1 MNNRLWIG
9 LGGGIGALLRYGVM
23 QILPQTPLPIDI
35 FAINIVGSFAI
46 AVIMTAVAEFGI
58 PAERLRLFLTV
69 GVLGGFTTF
78 STFALGTYLLIDQG
92 NLMGAYTYSIGS
104 LFFGLTAAWSGIIVI
119 RALVNRRSTLASA
132 ADEFQEEEGTE

>member
-1 MNNRLWIG
+1 MNDRWWIG

-23 QILPQTPLPIDI
+23 QILPQSPLPIDI

-46 AVIMTAVAEFGI
+46 AMIMTAVAEFGL
-58 PAERLRLFLTV
+58 PSEKLRLFLTV

-78 STFALGTYLLIDQG
+78 STFALGTYLLIEQG

-119 RALVNRRSTLASA
+119 RALARRRLALAGARDSI
-132 ADEFQEEEGTE
+132 EEERGE